1 MVTSGAE
8 INAKGINMAQRKDIH
23 KVLIIGSGPI
33 IIGQACEFDYSGTQA
48 CKALR
53 KLGYE
58 IVLVNSNPATIMTD
72 PEIADVTYIE
82 PLNVDRLEQIIAK
95 ERPDAVLPN
104 LGGQSGLNLCSE
116 LAEKGILDKYN
127 VQVIGVQVD
136 AIERGEDR
144 IEFKRTMESLGIE
157 MARSEVA
164 YSVEQAME
172 IAERLHYPVVLRPA
186 YTMGGAGGGLVYNVE
201 ELKTVCARGLQASLV
216 GQVLV
221 EESILGWEEL
231 ELEVVR
237 DADNNMITVCFIEN
251 IDPLGV
257 HTGDSF
263 CSAPMLTISEE
274 VQKRLQEKS
283 YRIVE
288 SIEVIG
294 GTNVQW
300 AHDPVTDRDII
311 IEINPRTSRSSAL
324 ASKATGFPIALV
336 SAMLAAGLTLA
347 DIPCGKYGTLDK
359 YVPDGDYVV
368 IKFARWAFEKFK
380 GVEDKLG
387 TQMRAVGEVMS
398 IGKNFKEAFQK
409 AIRSLETGRYGLGHA
424 KDFDTKSKQELLDM
438 LLYPSSERYFIIYE
452 ALRKGATPDE
462 IFEITKV
469 KHYFLEQMKELVD
482 EEEALMKNQGSLP
495 SDEAL
500 AQAKKDGFSD
510 KYLSQIL
517 SVPEEDVRNRRIAIG
532 MTEAWEGVHVSG
544 TPDSAYYYSTYNA
557 PDKNPVKSDKPKVM
571 ILGGG
576 PNRIGQGIE
585 FDYCCVHASLALK
598 KLGFETIIVNC
609 NPETVSTDYDT
620 SDKLYFEPLTLEDVL
635 SIYEKEKPVG
645 VIAQFGGQTPLN
657 LAADLE
663 KNGVKILGTA
673 PSVIDLAEDR
683 DLFRAMMNKLEIPMP
698 ESGMAVNVEE
708 ALAIA
713 DKIGYPVMVR
723 PSYVLGGRGMEVV
736 YDADAMVGYM
746 NAAVGVT
753 PDRPILIDRFLN
765 HAMECEADAISD
777 GTHAFVPAVME
788 HIELAGVH
796 SGDSA
801 CIIPSRHI
809 SEENVKTIKEY
820 TRKIAEEMH
829 VKGLMNMQYAIED
842 GKVYVLEAN
851 PRASRT
857 VPLVSK
863 VCNIRMVPLAIEIVT
878 AELTGKESPVPALK
892 EQDIPF
898 YGVKEAAF
906 PFNMFQEVDPVLG
919 PEMRS
924 TGEVLGLSPY
934 WGEAFFKAQEGIQS
948 KLPLSGK
955 VLISVSDKDKAE
967 VVDVARSLAD
977 NGFEIL
983 ASKNTCKLLVEN
995 GLKAEEVKKL
1005 KEGRP
1010 NMMDIIL
1017 NGEVDLIVNT
1027 PIGSERKED
1036 DSYLRKAAI
1045 KKKIPYMTTMAAAK
1059 ATASGIE
1066 TIKKNGNSE
1075 VKSLQEL
1082 HSQIKDK

>member
-1 MVTSGAE
+1 MPKRT
-8 INAKGINMAQRKDIH
+8 DIH

-53 KLGYE
+53 SLGYE

-72 PEIADVTYIE
+72 PETADVTYIE
-82 PLNVDRLEQIIAK
+82 PLNVERLEQIIAK
-95 ERPDAVLPN
+95 ERPDALLPN

-116 LAEKGILDKYN
+116 LHEAGILDKYN
-127 VQVIGVQVD
+127 VKVIGVQVD

-144 IEFKRTMESLGIE
+144 VEFKKAMEQLGIE

-164 YSVEQAME
+164 YSVDEALA
-172 IAERLHYPVVLRPA
+172 IADKLGYPVVLRPA
-186 YTMGGAGGGLVYNVE
+186 YTMGGAGGGLVYNRE
-201 ELKTVCARGLQASLV
+201 ELSTVCARGLQASLV

-231 ELEVVR
+231 EVEVVR
-237 DADNNMITVCFIEN
+237 DAEGNMITVCFIEN

-263 CSAPMLTISEE
+263 CSAPMLTISKECQE
-274 VQKRLQEKS
+274 RLKEQAFK
-283 YRIVE
+283 IVE
-288 SIEVIG
+288 SVEVIG
-294 GTNVQW
+294 GTNVQF
-300 AHDPVTDRDII
+300 AHDPISDRII
-311 IEINPRTSRSSAL
+311 VIEINPRTSRSSAL

-336 SAMLAAGLTLA
+336 SALLAAGLTLK

-380 GVEDKLG
+380 GVQDKLG

-398 IGKNFKEAFQK
+398 IGKTYKEAFQK
-409 AIRSLETGRYGLGHA
+409 AIRSLETGRYGLGYA
-424 KDFDTKSKQELLDM
+424 KNFHDLSKEELLRQ
-438 LLYPSSERYFIIYE
+438 LLTPSSERHFLMYE
-452 ALRKGATPDE
+452 ALRKGASVEE
-462 IFEITKV
+462 IHSITKV
-469 KHYFLEQMKELVD
+469 KRFFIKQMKELVE
-482 EEEALMKNQGSLP
+482 EEEALLAVKGSLP
-495 SDEAL
+495 SDEML
-500 AQAKKDGFSD
+500 ISAKKNGFAD
-510 KYLSQIL
+510 KYLSKLLEI
-517 SVPEEDVRNRRIAIG
+517 PEEDIRNRRIAIG
-532 MTEAWEGVHVSG
+532 VEEAWEGVHVSG
-544 TPDSAYYYSTYNA
+544 TKDNAYYYSTYNA
-557 PDKNPVKSDKPKVM
+557 PDKNPISEDKQKIM

-635 SIYEKEKPVG
+635 SIYKKEKPLG

-663 KNGVKILGTA
+663 KNGVKILGTSPA
-673 PSVIDLAEDR
+673 VIDLAEDR
-683 DLFRAMMNKLEIPMP
+683 DLFREMMEKLEIPMP
-698 ESGMAVNVEE
+698 ESGMATTAEE
-708 ALAIA
+708 AIEIA
-713 DKIGYPVMVR
+713 HQIGYPAMVR

-736 YDADAMVGYM
+736 YDDESMINYM

-765 HAMECEADAISD
+765 NALECEADAISD

-801 CIIPSRHI
+801 CVLPSVHI
-809 SEENVKTIKEY
+809 SEENVATIKDY
-820 TRKIAEEMH
+820 TRRIAEEMH
-829 VKGLMNMQYAIED
+829 VKGLMNMQYAIEN

-863 VCNIRMVPLAIEIVT
+863 VCNIRMVPLATEIIT
-878 AELTGKESPVPALK
+878 SELTGRPSPVPELK
-892 EQDIPF
+892 EQHIPN
-898 YGVKEAAF
+898 YGVKEAVF
-906 PFNMFQEVDPVLG
+906 PFNMFPEVDPILG

-924 TGEVLGLSPY
+924 TGEVLGLSSSY
-934 WGEAFFKAQEGIQS
+934 GEAFYKAQEGTQS
-948 KLPLSGK
+948 KLPLEGT
-955 VLISVSDKDKAE
+955 VLISVNRKDKAD
-967 VVDVARSLAD
+967 VVKVARKLSGD
-977 NGFEIL
+977 GFKIL
-983 ASKNTCKLLVEN
+983 ATGGTCDLLNASGVPATRVNKLS
-995 GLKAEEVKKL
+995 
-1005 KEGRP
+1005 EGRP
-1010 NMMDIIL
+1010 NIL
-1017 NGEVDLIVNT
+1017 DLITNGKIQLIINT
-1027 PIGSERKED
+1027 PVGKDDMSD

-1045 KKKIPYMTTMAAAK
+1045 KAKVPYMTTIAAAK
-1059 ATASGIE
+1059 ATADGIHY
-1066 TIKKNGNSE
+1066 IKKYGNTQ

-1082 HSQIKDK
+1082 HSEIHDK

>member
-1 MVTSGAE
+1 MPKRE
-8 INAKGINMAQRKDIH
+8 DIN

-48 CKALR
+48 CKAL
-53 KLGYE
+53 KSLGYE

-72 PEIADVTYIE
+72 PETADVTYIE
-82 PLNVDRLEQIIAK
+82 PLNVERLEQIIAK
-95 ERPDAVLPN
+95 ERPDALLPN

-116 LAEKGILDKYN
+116 LNQAGILDKYN
-127 VQVIGVQVD
+127 VKVIGVQVD

-144 IEFKRTMESLGIE
+144 VEFKKAMNALGIE

-164 YSVEQAME
+164 YSVDEALA
-172 IAERLHYPVVLRPA
+172 IADKLGYPVVLRPA
-186 YTMGGAGGGLVYNVE
+186 YTMGGAGGGLVYNKE
-201 ELKTVCARGLQASLV
+201 ELSTVCARGLQASLV

-231 ELEVVR
+231 EVEVVR

-263 CSAPMLTISEE
+263 CSAPMLTISKECQE
-274 VQKRLQEKS
+274 RLKEQAF
-283 YRIVE
+283 RIVE
-288 SIEVIG
+288 SVEVIG
-294 GTNVQW
+294 GTNVQF
-300 AHDPVTDRDII
+300 AHDPVSDRII
-311 IEINPRTSRSSAL
+311 VIEINPRTSRSSAL

-336 SAMLAAGLTLA
+336 SALLAAGLTLK

-398 IGKNFKEAFQK
+398 IGKTYKEAFQK
-409 AIRSLETGRYGLGHA
+409 AIRSLETGRYGLGYA
-424 KDFDTKSKQELLDM
+424 KNFNSLSKEELLRQ
-438 LLYPSSERYFIIYE
+438 LLTPSSERHFLMYE
-452 ALRKGATPDE
+452 ALRKGATIDE
-462 IFEITKV
+462 IHNITKV
-469 KHYFLEQMKELVD
+469 KHFFIKQMQELVQ
-482 EEEALMKNQGSLP
+482 EEEALAVNKGKLP
-495 SDEAL
+495 ADAAL
-500 AQAKKDGFSD
+500 VAAKKNGFSD

-517 SVPEEDVRNRRIAIG
+517 EIPEADIRNRRIEIG
-532 MTEAWEGVHVSG
+532 CEEAWEGVHVSG
-544 TPDSAYYYSTYNA
+544 TEDRQYYYSTYNA
-557 PDKNPVKSDKPKVM
+557 TDKNPVSDNKKIM

-585 FDYCCVHASLALK
+585 FDYCCVHASLACK
-598 KLGFETIIVNC
+598 KMGFETIIVNC

-635 SIYEKEKPVG
+635 SIYKKEQPLG

-663 KNGVKILGTA
+663 KNGVKILGTSPA
-673 PSVIDLAEDR
+673 VIDLAEDR
-683 DLFRAMMNKLEIPMP
+683 DLFREMMDKLGIPMP
-698 ESGMAVNVEE
+698 ESGMAVNAEE
-708 ALAIA
+708 ALEIA
-713 DKIGYPVMVR
+713 HKIGYPTMVR

-736 YDADAMVGYM
+736 YDDESMVSYM

-765 HAMECEADAISD
+765 HALECEADAISD

-801 CIIPSRHI
+801 CILPSVHI
-809 SEENVKTIKEY
+809 TKENVAIIKEY

-829 VKGLMNMQYAIED
+829 VKGLMNMQYAIEN

-863 VCNIRMVPLAIEIVT
+863 VCNIRMVPLATEIIT
-878 AELTGKESPVPALK
+878 SELTGNPSPVPNLK
-892 EQDIPF
+892 EQVIPN
-898 YGVKEAAF
+898 YGVKEAVF
-906 PFNMFQEVDPVLG
+906 PFNMFPEVDPLLG

-924 TGEVLGLSPY
+924 TGEVLGLSSSY
-934 WGEAFFKAQEGIQS
+934 GEAFYKAQEGTQS
-948 KLPLSGK
+948 KLPLEGT
-955 VLISVSDKDKAE
+955 VLISVNKKDKDE
-967 VVDVARSLAD
+967 VVDVARSLAND
-977 NGFEIL
+977 GFKIL
-983 ASKNTCKLLVEN
+983 ATGGTCDILNANGIPATKVNKLS
-995 GLKAEEVKKL
+995 
-1005 KEGRP
+1005 EGRP
-1010 NMMDIIL
+1010 NIK
-1017 NGEVDLIVNT
+1017 DLITNGKIDLIINSPV
-1027 PIGSERKED
+1027 GKDSVSD

-1045 KKKIPYMTTMAAAK
+1045 KAKVPYMTTVAAAK
-1059 ATASGIE
+1059 ATADGIHYLR
-1066 TIKKNGNSE
+1066 KHGNSE

-1082 HSQIKDK
+1082 HSEIHDK

>member
-1 MVTSGAE
+1 MPKRSD
-8 INAKGINMAQRKDIH
+8 INKI
-23 KVLIIGSGPI
+23 LIIGSGPI

-53 KLGYE
+53 SLGYE

-72 PEIADVTYIE
+72 PETADVTYIE
-82 PLNVDRLEQIIAK
+82 PLNVERLEQIIAK
-95 ERPDAVLPN
+95 ERPDALLPN
-104 LGGQSGLNLCSE
+104 LGGQSALNLCSE
-116 LAEKGILDKYN
+116 LNQAGILEKYN

-144 IEFKRTMESLGIE
+144 IEFKKAMDKLGIE

-164 YSVEQAME
+164 YSVDEALA
-172 IAERLHYPVVLRPA
+172 IADKLGYPVVLRPA
-186 YTMGGAGGGLVYNVE
+186 YTMGGAGGGLVYNKE
-201 ELKTVCARGLQASLV
+201 ELKVVCARGIQASLV

-231 ELEVVR
+231 EVEVVR
-237 DADNNMITVCFIEN
+237 DAAGNMITVCFIEN

-263 CSAPMLTISEE
+263 CSAPMLTISQE
-274 VQKRLQEKS
+274 VQDRLKEQAF
-283 YRIVE
+283 RIVE
-288 SIEVIG
+288 SVEVIG
-294 GTNVQW
+294 GTNVQF
-300 AHDPVTDRDII
+300 AHDPVSDRII
-311 IEINPRTSRSSAL
+311 VIEINPRTSRSSAL

-336 SAMLAAGLTLA
+336 SAMLACGLNLS

-398 IGKNFKEAFQK
+398 IGKTYKEAFQK

-424 KDFDTKSKQELLDM
+424 KDFDTLTKEQLLHK
-438 LLYPSSERYFIIYE
+438 LITPSSERHFIMYE
-452 ALRKGATPDE
+452 ALRAGATVDE
-462 IFEITKV
+462 IHEITKV
-469 KHYFLEQMKELVD
+469 KHYFIEQMKELVE
-482 EEEALMKNQGSLP
+482 EEEALAANKGTLP
-495 SDEAL
+495 ADAAL
-500 AQAKKDGFSD
+500 ISAKKNGFSD

-517 SVPEEDVRNRRIAIG
+517 AIPEDDIRNKRIELG
-532 MTEAWEGVHVSG
+532 VEEAWEGVHVSG
-544 TPDSAYYYSTYNA
+544 TEDKAYYYSTYNA
-557 PDKNPVKSDKPKVM
+557 EDKSVVSDAKKIM

-585 FDYCCVHASLALK
+585 FDYCCVHAALALK

-635 SIYEKEKPVG
+635 SIYKKEKPLG

-663 KNGVKILGTA
+663 KNGVKILGTSPA
-673 PSVIDLAEDR
+673 VIDLAEDR
-683 DLFRAMMNKLEIPMP
+683 DLFRAMMDKLEIPMP
-698 ESGMAVNVEE
+698 ESGMAVNVAE
-708 ALAIA
+708 AIEIA
-713 DKIGYPVMVR
+713 NRIGYPVMVR

-736 YDADAMVGYM
+736 YDEESLENYM

-765 HAMECEADAISD
+765 HALECEADAISD

-801 CIIPSRHI
+801 CILPSVHI

-820 TRKIAEEMH
+820 TRKIAVEMG
-829 VKGLMNMQYAIED
+829 VMGLMNMLYAIEND
-842 GKVYVLEAN
+842 KVYVLEAN

-863 VCNIRMVPLAIEIVT
+863 VCNIRMVPLATGIIT
-878 AELTGKESPVPALK
+878 SELTGNPSPVPSLK
-892 EQDIPF
+892 EQVIPN
-898 YGVKEAAF
+898 YGVKEAVF
-906 PFNMFQEVDPVLG
+906 PFNMFQEVDPILG

-924 TGEVLGLSPY
+924 TGEVLGLSPSY
-934 WGEAFFKAQEGIQS
+934 GEAFFKAQEATQS
-948 KLPLSGK
+948 KLPLEGT
-955 VLISVSDKDKAE
+955 VLISVNNKDKAE
-967 VVDVARSLAD
+967 VVDVAKAFHES
-977 NGFEIL
+977 GFKIVATGSTHRLITEAGIP
-983 ASKNTCKLLVEN
+983 
-995 GLKAEEVKKL
+995 AEKVKKL
-1005 KEGRP
+1005 SEGRP
-1010 NMMDIIL
+1010 NIL
-1017 NGEVDLIVNT
+1017 DAITNGDYQLIVNS
-1027 PIGSERKED
+1027 PAGKESVND

-1045 KKKIPYMTTMAAAK
+1045 KGKIPYMTTMAAAK
-1059 ATASGIE
+1059 ATAEGIRY
-1066 TIKKNGNSE
+1066 IKEHGNSE

-1082 HSQIKDK
+1082 HSEIHDK

>member
-1 MVTSGAE
+1 MS
-8 INAKGINMAQRKDIH
+8 QRTDIH

-48 CKALR
+48 CKAL
-53 KLGYE
+53 KNLGYE

-72 PEIADVTYIE
+72 PETADVTYIE

-95 ERPDAVLPN
+95 ERPDALLPN

-116 LAEKGILDKYN
+116 LAAEGILDKYK
-127 VQVIGVQVD
+127 VEVIGVQVD

-144 IEFKRTMESLGIE
+144 IEFKKAMNELGIE

-164 YSVEQAME
+164 YTVEEALD
-172 IAERLHYPVVLRPA
+172 IADDLGYPVVLRPA
-186 YTMGGAGGGLVYNVE
+186 YTMGGAGGGLVYNKD

-237 DADNNMITVCFIEN
+237 DKENNMITVCFIEN

-274 VQKRLQEKS
+274 CQKRLQDQA

-288 SIEVIG
+288 SVQVIG
-294 GTNVQW
+294 GTNVQF
-300 AHDPVTDRDII
+300 AHDPVSDRII
-311 IEINPRTSRSSAL
+311 VIEINPRTSRSSAL

-336 SAMLAAGLTLA
+336 SAMLATGLTLK
-347 DIPCGKYGTLDK
+347 DIPCGKYGTLDQ

-398 IGKNFKEAFQK
+398 IGKNYKEAFQK

-424 KDFDTKSKQELLDM
+424 KDLDQKTKEELLQ
-438 LLYPSSERYFIIYE
+438 LLITPSSERHFIMYE
-452 ALRKGATPDE
+452 ALRKGASIEE
-462 IFEITKV
+462 IHEITKV
-469 KHYFLEQMKELVD
+469 KTYFIEQMKELVE
-482 EEEALMKNQGSLP
+482 EEEALHQEKGKLP
-495 SDEAL
+495 SDEKLTA
-500 AQAKKDGFSD
+500 AKKDGFSD

-517 SVPEEDVRNRRIAIG
+517 EIPEADIRNRRIEIG
-532 MTEAWEGVHVSG
+532 IEEAWEGVHVSG
-544 TPDSAYYYSTYNA
+544 TKDSAYYYSTYNA
-557 PDKNPVKSDKPKVM
+557 EDKNPVSTEKPKIM

-635 SIYEKEKPVG
+635 SIYKKEKPLG

-683 DLFRAMMNKLEIPMP
+683 DLFREMMEKLEIPMP

-708 ALAIA
+708 AISIA
-713 DKIGYPVMVR
+713 QNIGYPVMVR

-736 YDADAMVGYM
+736 YDDKSMANYM
-746 NAAVGVT
+746 AAAVGVT

-765 HAMECEADAISD
+765 HALECEADAIGD

-801 CIIPSRHI
+801 CIIPSVHI
-809 SEENVKTIKEY
+809 SEENVKTIKDY

-829 VKGLMNMQYAIED
+829 VKGLMNMQYAIEN

-863 VCNIRMVPLAIEIVT
+863 VCNIRMVPLATDIITSEI
-878 AELTGKESPVPALK
+878 TGRPSPVAGLK
-892 EQDIPF
+892 EQNIPN
-898 YGVKEAAF
+898 YGVKEAVF
-906 PFNMFQEVDPVLG
+906 PFNMFPEVDPVLG

-924 TGEVLGLSPY
+924 TGEVLGLSASY
-934 WGEAFFKAQEGIQS
+934 GEAFYKAQEATQT
-948 KLPLSGK
+948 KLPLEGT
-955 VLISVSDKDKAE
+955 VLISVSRKDKPE
-967 VVDVARSLAD
+967 VVEIAKSFAED
-977 NGFEIL
+977 GFKIIATGTTYDL
-983 ASKNTCKLLVEN
+983 IREN
-995 GLKAEEVKKL
+995 GIEAEKVKKMY
-1005 KEGRP
+1005 EGRP
-1010 NMMDIIL
+1010 NVLDLIT
-1017 NGEVDLIVNT
+1017 NGNIDLIVNT
-1027 PIGSERKED
+1027 PVGKDSIHD

-1045 KKKIPYMTTMAAAK
+1045 KAKIPYMTTMAAAR
-1059 ATASGIE
+1059 ATAKGIKY
-1066 TIKKNGNSE
+1066 IKEHGDGD

-1082 HSQIKDK
+1082 HGEIS

>member
-1 MVTSGAE
+1 MPKRE
-8 INAKGINMAQRKDIH
+8 DIN

-53 KLGYE
+53 SLGYE

-72 PEIADVTYIE
+72 PETADVTYIE
-82 PLNVDRLEQIIAK
+82 PLNVERLEQIIAK
-95 ERPDAVLPN
+95 ERPDALLPN

-116 LAEKGILDKYN
+116 LNQAGILDKYN
-127 VQVIGVQVD
+127 VKVIGVQVD

-144 IEFKRTMESLGIE
+144 IEFKKAMNALGIE

-164 YSVEQAME
+164 YTVDEALA
-172 IAERLHYPVVLRPA
+172 IADTLGYPVVLRPA
-186 YTMGGAGGGLVYNVE
+186 YTMGGAGGGLVYNKE
-201 ELKTVCARGLQASLV
+201 ELSTVCARGLQASLV

-231 ELEVVR
+231 EVEVVR

-263 CSAPMLTISEE
+263 CSAPMLTISKEC
-274 VQKRLQEKS
+274 QDRLKEQAFK
-283 YRIVE
+283 IVE
-288 SIEVIG
+288 SVEVIG
-294 GTNVQW
+294 GTNVQF
-300 AHDPVTDRDII
+300 AHDPVSDRII
-311 IEINPRTSRSSAL
+311 VIEINPRTSRSSAL

-336 SAMLAAGLTLA
+336 SALLAAGLTLK

-398 IGKNFKEAFQK
+398 IGKTYKEAFQK
-409 AIRSLETGRYGLGHA
+409 AIRSLETGRYGLGYA
-424 KDFDTKSKQELLDM
+424 KNFNSLTKEELLKQ
-438 LLYPSSERYFIIYE
+438 LLTPSSERHFLMYE
-452 ALRKGATPDE
+452 ALRKGATVDE
-462 IFEITKV
+462 IHNITKV
-469 KHYFLEQMKELVD
+469 KHFFIKQMQELVD
-482 EEEALMKNQGSLP
+482 EEEALAADRGKLP
-495 SDEAL
+495 ADDAL
-500 AQAKKDGFSD
+500 VAAKKNGFSD

-517 SVPEEDVRNRRIAIG
+517 EVPEEDIRNKRIALG
-532 MTEAWEGVHVSG
+532 CEETWEGVHVSG
-544 TPDSAYYYSTYNA
+544 TEDREYYYSTYNGT
-557 PDKNPVKSDKPKVM
+557 DKNPISNNKKIM

-585 FDYCCVHASLALK
+585 FDYCCVHASLACK
-598 KLGFETIIVNC
+598 KMGFETIIVNC

-635 SIYEKEKPVG
+635 SIYKKEQPLG

-663 KNGVKILGTA
+663 KNGVKILGTSPA
-673 PSVIDLAEDR
+673 VIDLAEDR
-683 DLFRAMMNKLEIPMP
+683 DLFREMMDKLEIPMP
-698 ESGMAVNVEE
+698 ESGMATTVDE
-708 ALAIA
+708 ALEIA
-713 DKIGYPVMVR
+713 HKIGYPTMVR

-736 YDADAMVGYM
+736 YDDESMINYM

-765 HAMECEADAISD
+765 HALECEADAISD

-801 CIIPSRHI
+801 CILPSVHI
-809 SEENVKTIKEY
+809 SPENVATIKEY

-829 VKGLMNMQYAIED
+829 VKGLMNMQYAIEN
-842 GKVYVLEAN
+842 GRVYVLEAN

-863 VCNIRMVPLAIEIVT
+863 VCNIRMVPLATEIIT
-878 AELTGKESPVPALK
+878 SELTGKPSPVPSLK
-892 EQDIPF
+892 EQYIPN
-898 YGVKEAAF
+898 YGVKEAVF
-906 PFNMFQEVDPVLG
+906 PFNMFPEVDPLLG

-924 TGEVLGLSPY
+924 TGEVLGLSSSY
-934 WGEAFFKAQEGIQS
+934 GEAFYKAQEGTQS
-948 KLPLSGK
+948 KLPLEGT
-955 VLISVSDKDKAE
+955 VLISVNRKDKEE
-967 VVDVARSLAD
+967 VVEVARSLAED
-977 NGFEIL
+977 GFTIL
-983 ASKNTCKLLVEN
+983 ATGGTCDILNANGVPATKVNKLS
-995 GLKAEEVKKL
+995 
-1005 KEGRP
+1005 EGRP
-1010 NMMDIIL
+1010 NIK
-1017 NGEVDLIVNT
+1017 DLITNGKIQLIINSPVGKDSVN
-1027 PIGSERKED
+1027 D

-1045 KKKIPYMTTMAAAK
+1045 KAKVPYMTTVAAAK
-1059 ATASGIE
+1059 ATADGIHYL
-1066 TIKKNGNSE
+1066 KKHGGSE

-1082 HSQIKDK
+1082 HSEIHDK

>member
-1 MVTSGAE
+1 MPKRT
-8 INAKGINMAQRKDIH
+8 DIH

-48 CKALR
+48 CKALK

-72 PEIADVTYIE
+72 PETADVTYIE
-82 PLNVDRLEQIIAK
+82 PLNVERLEQIIAK
-95 ERPDAVLPN
+95 ERPDALLPN

-116 LAEKGILDKYN
+116 LYKAGILDKYN
-127 VQVIGVQVD
+127 VKVIGVQVD

-144 IEFKRTMESLGIE
+144 IEFKKTMNQLGIE

-164 YSVEQAME
+164 YSVEEALN
-172 IAERLHYPVVLRPA
+172 IAEKLGYPVVLRPA
-186 YTMGGAGGGLVYNVE
+186 YTMGGAGGGLVYNKE

-237 DADNNMITVCFIEN
+237 DAEGNMITVCFIEN

-274 VQKRLQEKS
+274 CQKRLQEQAYK
-283 YRIVE
+283 IVD
-288 SIEVIG
+288 SVQVIG
-294 GTNVQW
+294 GTNVQF
-300 AHDPVTDRDII
+300 AHDPVTDRII
-311 IEINPRTSRSSAL
+311 VIEINPRTSRSSAL

-336 SAMLAAGLTLA
+336 SSMLATGLTLK
-347 DIPCGKYGTLDK
+347 DIPCGKYGTLDQ

-398 IGKNFKEAFQK
+398 IGKTYKEAFQK

-424 KDFDTKSKQELLDM
+424 KNFDSLTKQELLQ
-438 LLYPSSERYFIIYE
+438 LLITPSSERHFIMYE

-469 KHYFLEQMKELVD
+469 KRYFIEQMKELV
-482 EEEALMKNQGSLP
+482 EEEEELLKYKGTLP
-495 SDEAL
+495 ADEL
-500 AQAKKDGFSD
+500 LISAKKDGFSD
-510 KYLSQIL
+510 KYLSQLLEI
-517 SVPEEDVRNRRIAIG
+517 PEQNIREQRISLG
-532 MTEAWEGVHVSG
+532 VEEAWEGVHVSG
-544 TPDSAYYYSTYNA
+544 TKNSAYYYSTYNA
-557 PDKNPVKSDKPKVM
+557 ADQNPVSDNKKIM

-585 FDYCCVHASLALK
+585 FDYCCVHAALALK

-635 SIYEKEKPVG
+635 SIYKKEKPLG

-657 LAADLE
+657 LASELE
-663 KNGVKILGTA
+663 KNGVRILGTS

-683 DLFRAMMNKLEIPMP
+683 DLFRAMMEKLEIPMP
-698 ESGMAVNVEE
+698 ESGMATTVEE
-708 ALAIA
+708 ATAIA
-713 DKIGYPVMVR
+713 KQIGYPVMVR

-736 YDADAMVGYM
+736 YDEESMTGYM

-765 HAMECEADAISD
+765 HALECEADAISD

-801 CIIPSRHI
+801 CIIPSVHI
-809 SEENVKTIKEY
+809 TPENVATIKEY

-829 VKGLMNMQYAIED
+829 VKGLMNMQYAIEN

-863 VCNIRMVPLAIEIVT
+863 VCNIRMVPLATDIIT
-878 AELTGKESPVPALK
+878 SELTGRPSPVPDLK
-892 EQDIPF
+892 EQDIPY

-924 TGEVLGLSPY
+924 TGEVLGLSPSY
-934 WGEAFFKAQEGIQS
+934 GEAFYKAQEGVQS
-948 KLPLSGK
+948 KLPLSGT
-955 VLISVSDKDKAE
+955 VLISVNRKDKAE
-967 VVDVARSLAD
+967 VVEVAKSFSED
-977 NGFEIL
+977 GFDII
-983 ASKNTCKLLVEN
+983 ATGNTYELISGAGIPAK
-995 GLKAEEVKKL
+995 KVKKL
-1005 KEGRP
+1005 YEGRP
-1010 NMMDIIL
+1010 NILDMITNGDI
-1017 NGEVDLIVNT
+1017 DLIINSPVGK
-1027 PIGSERKED
+1027 GSIHD

-1045 KKKIPYMTTMAAAK
+1045 KAKIPYMTTIAAAK
-1059 ATASGIE
+1059 ATADGIHYV
-1066 TIKKNGNSE
+1066 KLHGNGQI
-1075 VKSLQEL
+1075 KSLQML
-1082 HSQIKDK
+1082 HSEICDKQ

>member
-1 MVTSGAE
+1 MPKRT
-8 INAKGINMAQRKDIH
+8 DIH

-48 CKALR
+48 CKALK

-72 PEIADVTYIE
+72 PETADVTYIE

-95 ERPDAVLPN
+95 ERPDALLPN
-104 LGGQSGLNLCSE
+104 LGGQSGLNLCAE
-116 LAEKGILDKYN
+116 LNKKGILDKYN
-127 VQVIGVQVD
+127 VKVIGVQVD

-144 IEFKRTMESLGIE
+144 IEFKKTMDKLGIE

-164 YSVEQAME
+164 YSVDEALS
-172 IAERLHYPVVLRPA
+172 IADKLGYPVVLRPA
-186 YTMGGAGGGLVYNVE
+186 YTMGGAGGGLVYNKE

-237 DADNNMITVCFIEN
+237 DAENNIITVCFIEN

-274 VQKRLQEKS
+274 CQKRLQEQAYK
-283 YRIVE
+283 IVE
-288 SIEVIG
+288 SVQVIG
-294 GTNVQW
+294 GTNVQF
-300 AHDPVTDRDII
+300 AHDPVSDRII
-311 IEINPRTSRSSAL
+311 VIEINPRTSRSSAL

-336 SAMLAAGLTLA
+336 SAMLASGLTLK

-398 IGKNFKEAFQK
+398 IGKTYKEAFQK

-424 KDFDTKSKQELLDM
+424 KNFDTMTKEQLLQ
-438 LLYPSSERYFIIYE
+438 LLITPSSERHFIMYE
-452 ALRKGATPDE
+452 ALRKGASVDE

-469 KHYFLEQMKELVD
+469 KTYFIEQMKELV
-482 EEEALMKNQGSLP
+482 EEEEELLKSKGKLP
-495 SDEAL
+495 SDNL
-500 AQAKKDGFSD
+500 LIQAKKDGFSD
-510 KYLSQIL
+510 KYLSQLLEI
-517 SVPEEDVRNRRIAIG
+517 PEEDIRNHRIELG
-532 MTEAWEGVHVSG
+532 VEEAWEGVHVSG
-544 TPDSAYYYSTYNA
+544 TENNAYYYSTYNA
-557 PDKNPVKSDKPKVM
+557 PDKNPVNTDKQKIM

-585 FDYCCVHASLALK
+585 FDYCCVHAAIALK

-635 SIYEKEKPVG
+635 SIYKKEKPLG

-657 LAADLE
+657 LAAELE
-663 KNGVKILGTA
+663 KNGVRILGTS

-683 DLFRAMMNKLEIPMP
+683 DLFRDMMDKLEIPMP
-698 ESGMAVNVEE
+698 ESGMATTVDE
-708 ALAIA
+708 AISIA
-713 DKIGYPVMVR
+713 EKIGYPVMVR

-736 YDADAMVGYM
+736 YDNESMTEYM
-746 NAAVGVT
+746 KAAVGVT

-765 HAMECEADAISD
+765 HALECEADAISD
-777 GTHAFVPAVME
+777 GTNAFVPAVME

-801 CIIPSRHI
+801 CIIPSVHI
-809 SEENVKTIKEY
+809 TPENVETIKEY

-829 VKGLMNMQYAIED
+829 VKGLMNMQYAIEN

-863 VCNIRMVPLAIEIVT
+863 VCNIRMVPLATEIIT
-878 AELTGKESPVPALK
+878 AELTGRPSPVPELK
-892 EQDIPF
+892 EQNIPN

-924 TGEVLGLSPY
+924 TGEVLGLSRSY
-934 WGEAFFKAQEGIQS
+934 GEAFFKAQEAVQS
-948 KLPLSGK
+948 KLPLEGT
-955 VLISVSDKDKAE
+955 VLISVNAKDRPE
-967 VVDVARSLAD
+967 VPEIARSLSED
-977 NGFEIL
+977 GFKIIATGSTYDL
-983 ASKNTCKLLVEN
+983 ISSS
-995 GLKAEEVKKL
+995 GIPAEKVKKL
-1005 KEGRP
+1005 YEGRP
-1010 NMMDIIL
+1010 NILDMITNGDIQ
-1017 NGEVDLIVNT
+1017 LIINSPV
-1027 PIGSERKED
+1027 GKESVHD

-1045 KKKIPYMTTMAAAK
+1045 KAKIPYMTTIAAAK
-1059 ATASGIE
+1059 ATADGIHYVK
-1066 TIKKNGNSE
+1066 THKSSE
-1075 VKSLQEL
+1075 VKSLQTL
-1082 HSQIKDK
+1082 HSEITDK

>member
-1 MVTSGAE
+1 MPKRS
-8 INAKGINMAQRKDIH
+8 DIH

-33 IIGQACEFDYSGTQA
+33 VIGQACEFDYSGTQA

-82 PLNVDRLEQIIAK
+82 PLNVERLEQIIAK
-95 ERPDAVLPN
+95 ERPDALLPN
-104 LGGQSGLNLCSE
+104 LGGQSGLNLCAE
-116 LAEKGILDKYN
+116 LNKAGILDKYN
-127 VQVIGVQVD
+127 VKVIGVQVD

-144 IEFKRTMESLGIE
+144 IEFKNAMNALGIE
-157 MARSEVA
+157 MARSQVA
-164 YSVEQAME
+164 YSVEEALS
-172 IAERLHYPVVLRPA
+172 IAEDLGYPVVLRPA
-186 YTMGGAGGGLVYNVE
+186 YTMGGAGGGLVYNQD

-221 EESILGWEEL
+221 EESVLGWEEL

-251 IDPLGV
+251 IDPMGV

-263 CSAPMLTISEE
+263 CSAPMLTISLET
-274 VQKRLQEKS
+274 QKRLQEQA

-288 SIEVIG
+288 SVQVIG
-294 GTNVQW
+294 GTNVQF
-300 AHDPVTDRDII
+300 AHDPKTDRIVV

-336 SAMLAAGLTLA
+336 SAMLASGLTLK
-347 DIPCGKYGTLDK
+347 DIPCGKYGTLDR

-398 IGKNFKEAFQK
+398 IGKTYKEAFQK

-424 KDFDTKSKQELLDM
+424 KNFDSLTKEQLLQM
-438 LLYPSSERYFIIYE
+438 LITPSSERHFLMYE
-452 ALRKGATPDE
+452 ALRKGADVEE
-462 IFEITKV
+462 IHRITHV
-469 KHYFLEQMKELVD
+469 KSWFIQQMKELV
-482 EEEALMKNQGSLP
+482 EEEERLLQSKGTMPADDMLI
-495 SDEAL
+495 A
-500 AQAKKDGFSD
+500 AKKDGFSD

-517 SVPEEDVRNRRIAIG
+517 EIPEEDIRNRRISLG
-532 MTEAWEGVHVSG
+532 VEEAWEGVHVSG
-544 TPDSAYYYSTYNA
+544 TQDSAYYFSTYNA
-557 PDKNPVKSDKPKVM
+557 PDKNPVTNDRPKIM

-635 SIYEKEKPVG
+635 SIYKKEKPLG

-663 KNGVKILGTA
+663 KNGVKILGTS

-683 DLFRAMMNKLEIPMP
+683 DQFRAMMDKLDIPMP
-698 ESGMAVNVEE
+698 ESGMAATVEE
-708 ALAIA
+708 ALGIA
-713 DKIGYPVMVR
+713 AQIGYPVMVR

-736 YDADAMVGYM
+736 YDDESMTEYM

-765 HAMECEADAISD
+765 HALECEADAISD

-788 HIELAGVH
+788 HIELAGIH

-801 CIIPSRHI
+801 CIIPSVHI
-809 SEENVKTIKEY
+809 SEENVETIKEY
-820 TRKIAEEMH
+820 TRRIAEEMH
-829 VKGLMNMQYAIED
+829 VKGLMNMQYAIEN
-842 GKVYVLEAN
+842 GRVYVLEAN

-863 VCNIRMVPLAIEIVT
+863 VCNIRMVPLATEIIT
-878 AELTGKESPVPALK
+878 SELTGRPSPVPTLK
-892 EQDIPF
+892 EQEIPN
-898 YGVKEAAF
+898 YGVKESVF

-924 TGEVLGLSPY
+924 TGEVLGLSRSY
-934 WGEAFFKAQEGIQS
+934 GEAFYKAQEATQS
-948 KLPLSGK
+948 KLPLSGT
-955 VLISVSDKDKAE
+955 VLISVNRKDKDE
-967 VVDVARSLAD
+967 VVEVAREFAD
-977 NGFEIL
+977 CGFRII
-983 ASKNTCKLLVEN
+983 ATGNTFEVITAAGIPAERVNKLY
-995 GLKAEEVKKL
+995 
-1005 KEGRP
+1005 EGRP
-1010 NMMDIIL
+1010 NIL
-1017 NGEVDLIVNT
+1017 DLITNGKIDLIINS
-1027 PIGSERKED
+1027 PIGKDSVHD

-1045 KKKIPYMTTMAAAK
+1045 KGKIPYMTTIAAAK
-1059 ATASGIE
+1059 ATASGIRYVKE
-1066 TIKKNGNSE
+1066 HGNSE

-1082 HSQIKDK
+1082 HSEIRDKETDS

>member
-1 MVTSGAE
+1 MP
-8 INAKGINMAQRKDIH
+8 KLKDID

-33 IIGQACEFDYSGTQA
+33 VIGQACEFDYSGTQA

-53 KLGYE
+53 KLGYK

-72 PEIADVTYIE
+72 PETADVTYIE
-82 PLNVDRLEQIIAK
+82 PLNVERLEQIIAK
-95 ERPDAVLPN
+95 ERPDALLPN

-116 LAEKGILDKYN
+116 LYKAGVLDKYN
-127 VQVIGVQVD
+127 VKVIGVQVD

-144 IEFKRTMESLGIE
+144 IEFKKTMNSLGIE

-164 YSVEQAME
+164 YSVDEALA
-172 IAERLHYPVVLRPA
+172 IADKLGYPVVLRPA
-186 YTMGGAGGGLVYNVE
+186 YTMGGAGGGLVYNRE
-201 ELKTVCARGLQASLV
+201 ELQTVCARGLQASIV

-237 DADNNMITVCFIEN
+237 DSEGNMITVCFIEN

-263 CSAPMLTISEE
+263 CCAPMLTISEDC
-274 VQKRLQEKS
+274 QKRLQEQAYK
-283 YRIVE
+283 IVDKVQ
-288 SIEVIG
+288 VIG
-294 GTNVQW
+294 GTNVQF
-300 AHDPVTDRDII
+300 AHDPVTDRII
-311 IEINPRTSRSSAL
+311 VIEINPRTSRSSAL

-336 SAMLAAGLTLA
+336 SAMLAAGLTLR

-398 IGKNFKEAFQK
+398 IGKNYKEAFQK
-409 AIRSLETGRYGLGHA
+409 AIRSLENGRYGLGHA
-424 KDFDTKSKQELLDM
+424 KNFDTLSKEELLKK
-438 LLYPSSERYFIIYE
+438 LVTPSSERHFIMYE
-452 ALRKGATPDE
+452 ALRKGATVDE
-462 IFEITKV
+462 IYELTRV
-469 KHYFLEQMKELVD
+469 KHYFISQMKELVD
-482 EEEALMKNQGSLP
+482 EEEELLKFKGSLP
-495 SDEAL
+495 SDEL
-500 AQAKKDGFSD
+500 LTKAKKDGFSD
-510 KYLSQIL
+510 KYLSL
-517 SVPEEDVRNRRIAIG
+517 LLDVSEDDVRSRRTSLG
-532 MTEAWEGVHVSG
+532 VNEAWEGVHVSG
-544 TPDSAYYYSTYNA
+544 TENNAYYYSTYNGE
-557 PDKNPVKSDKPKVM
+557 DKNPVSNNRKIM

-635 SIYEKEKPVG
+635 SIYNKEKPLG

-657 LAADLE
+657 LAASLE
-663 KNGVKILGTA
+663 KNGVKILGTSPA
-673 PSVIDLAEDR
+673 VIDLAEDR
-683 DLFRAMMNKLEIPMP
+683 DQFRAMMDKLEIPMP
-698 ESGMAVNVEE
+698 ESGMATTVDE
-708 ALAIA
+708 AISIA
-713 DKIGYPVMVR
+713 NEIGYPVMVR

-736 YDADAMVGYM
+736 YDDESMSDYM
-746 NAAVGVT
+746 KAAVGVT

-765 HAMECEADAISD
+765 NALECESDAISD

-801 CIIPSRHI
+801 CIIPSVHI
-809 SEENVKTIKEY
+809 SEENVRLIKEY
-820 TRKIAEEMH
+820 TRRIAEEMH
-829 VKGLMNMQYAIED
+829 VKGLMNMQYAIEK

-863 VCNIRMVPLAIEIVT
+863 VCDIRMVPIATDIIT
-878 AELTGKESPVPALK
+878 SELTGRPSPIPAMKERH
-892 EQDIPF
+892 IPY

-906 PFNMFQEVDPVLG
+906 PFNMFPEVDPILG

-924 TGEVLGLSPY
+924 TGEVLGLSSHY
-934 WGEAFFKAQEGIQS
+934 GEAFYKAEEGVSS
-948 KLPLSGK
+948 KLPLEGT
-955 VLISVSDKDKAE
+955 VLISVNRKDKEE
-967 VVDVARSLAD
+967 VVDVAGSFVNDGFKVLATGGTYD
-977 NGFEIL
+977 LIAE
-983 ASKNTCKLLVEN
+983 A
-995 GLKAEEVKKL
+995 GLPVTKIKKL
-1005 KEGRP
+1005 YEGRP
-1010 NMMDIIL
+1010 NIL
-1017 NGEVDLIVNT
+1017 DAITNGEIDLIINSPV
-1027 PIGSERKED
+1027 GKESVHD

-1045 KKKIPYMTTMAAAK
+1045 KARIPYMTTMAAAK
-1059 ATASGIE
+1059 ATAEGIAYV
-1066 TIKKNGNSE
+1066 KKNGSSE
-1075 VKSLQEL
+1075 VRSLQEL
-1082 HSQIKDK
+1082 HSLITDK

>member
-1 MVTSGAE
+1 MPKRT
-8 INAKGINMAQRKDIH
+8 DIH

-48 CKALR
+48 CKALK

-72 PEIADVTYIE
+72 PETADVTYIE

-95 ERPDAVLPN
+95 ERPDALLPN
-104 LGGQSGLNLCSE
+104 LGGQSGLNLCAE
-116 LAEKGILDKYN
+116 LNKKGILDKYN
-127 VQVIGVQVD
+127 VKVIGVQVD

-144 IEFKRTMESLGIE
+144 IEFKKTMDKLGIE

-164 YSVEQAME
+164 YSVDEALS
-172 IAERLHYPVVLRPA
+172 IADKLGYPVVLRPA
-186 YTMGGAGGGLVYNVE
+186 YTMGGAGGGLVYNKE

-237 DADNNMITVCFIEN
+237 DAENNIITVCFIEN

-274 VQKRLQEKS
+274 CQKRLQEQAYK
-283 YRIVE
+283 IVE
-288 SIEVIG
+288 SVQVIG
-294 GTNVQW
+294 GTNVQF
-300 AHDPVTDRDII
+300 AHDPVSDRII
-311 IEINPRTSRSSAL
+311 VIEINPRTSRSSAL

-336 SAMLAAGLTLA
+336 SAMLASGLTLK

-398 IGKNFKEAFQK
+398 IGKTYKEAFQK

-424 KDFDTKSKQELLDM
+424 KNFDTMTKEQLLQ
-438 LLYPSSERYFIIYE
+438 LLITPSSERHFIMYE
-452 ALRKGATPDE
+452 ALRKGASVDE

-469 KHYFLEQMKELVD
+469 KTYFIEQMKELV
-482 EEEALMKNQGSLP
+482 EEEEELLKSKGKLP
-495 SDEAL
+495 SDNL
-500 AQAKKDGFSD
+500 LIQAKKDGFSD
-510 KYLSQIL
+510 KYLSQLLEI
-517 SVPEEDVRNRRIAIG
+517 PEEDIRGHRIG
-532 MTEAWEGVHVSG
+532 LGVEEAWEGVHVSS
-544 TPDSAYYYSTYNA
+544 TENSAYYYSTYNA
-557 PDKNPVKSDKPKVM
+557 PDKNPVNTDKQKIM

-585 FDYCCVHASLALK
+585 FDYCCVHAAIALK

-635 SIYEKEKPVG
+635 SIYKKEKPLG

-657 LAADLE
+657 LAAELE
-663 KNGVKILGTA
+663 KNGVRILGTS

-683 DLFRAMMNKLEIPMP
+683 DLFRDMMDKLEIPMP
-698 ESGMAVNVEE
+698 ESGMATTVDE
-708 ALAIA
+708 AISIA
-713 DKIGYPVMVR
+713 EKIGYPVMVR

-736 YDADAMVGYM
+736 YDNESMTEYM
-746 NAAVGVT
+746 KAAVGVT

-765 HAMECEADAISD
+765 HALECEADAISD
-777 GTHAFVPAVME
+777 GTNAFVPAVME

-801 CIIPSRHI
+801 CIIPSVHI
-809 SEENVKTIKEY
+809 TPENVETIKEY

-829 VKGLMNMQYAIED
+829 VKGLMNMQYAIEN

-863 VCNIRMVPLAIEIVT
+863 VCNIRMVPLATEIIT
-878 AELTGKESPVPALK
+878 AELTGRPSPVPELK
-892 EQDIPF
+892 EQNIPN

-924 TGEVLGLSPY
+924 TGEVLGLSRSY
-934 WGEAFFKAQEGIQS
+934 GEAFFKAQEAVQS
-948 KLPLSGK
+948 KLPLEGT
-955 VLISVSDKDKAE
+955 VLISVNAKDRPE
-967 VVDVARSLAD
+967 VPEIARSLSED
-977 NGFEIL
+977 GFKIIATGSTYDL
-983 ASKNTCKLLVEN
+983 ISSS
-995 GLKAEEVKKL
+995 GIPAEKVKKL
-1005 KEGRP
+1005 YEGRP
-1010 NMMDIIL
+1010 NILDMITNGDIQ
-1017 NGEVDLIVNT
+1017 LIINSPV
-1027 PIGSERKED
+1027 GKESVHD

-1045 KKKIPYMTTMAAAK
+1045 KAKIPYMTTIAAAK
-1059 ATASGIE
+1059 ATADGIHYVK
-1066 TIKKNGNSE
+1066 THKSSE
-1075 VKSLQEL
+1075 VKSLQTL
-1082 HSQIKDK
+1082 HSEITDK

>member
-1 MVTSGAE
+1 MPKRSD
-8 INAKGINMAQRKDIH
+8 INKI
-23 KVLIIGSGPI
+23 LIIGSGPI

-53 KLGYE
+53 SLGYE

-72 PEIADVTYIE
+72 PETADVTYIE

-95 ERPDAVLPN
+95 ERPDALLPN
-104 LGGQSGLNLCSE
+104 LGGQSALNLCSE
-116 LAEKGILDKYN
+116 LHQAGVLEKYN

-144 IEFKRTMESLGIE
+144 IEFKKAMDKLGIE

-164 YSVEQAME
+164 YSVDEALA
-172 IAERLHYPVVLRPA
+172 IADKLGYPVVLRPA
-186 YTMGGAGGGLVYNVE
+186 YTMGGAGGGLVYNKE
-201 ELKTVCARGLQASLV
+201 ELKVVCARGIQASLV

-231 ELEVVR
+231 EVEVVR
-237 DADNNMITVCFIEN
+237 DAAGNMITVCFIEN

-263 CSAPMLTISEE
+263 CSAPMLTISQE
-274 VQKRLQEKS
+274 VQDRLKDQAF
-283 YRIVE
+283 RIVE
-288 SIEVIG
+288 SVEVIG
-294 GTNVQW
+294 GTNVQF
-300 AHDPVTDRDII
+300 AHDPVSDRII
-311 IEINPRTSRSSAL
+311 VIEINPRTSRSSAL

-336 SAMLAAGLTLA
+336 SAMLACGLNLS

-398 IGKNFKEAFQK
+398 IGKTYKEAFQK

-424 KDFDTKSKQELLDM
+424 KNFDTLTKEELLHM
-438 LLYPSSERYFIIYE
+438 LITPSSERHFIMYE
-452 ALRKGATPDE
+452 ALRAGATVDE
-462 IFEITKV
+462 IHEITKV
-469 KHYFLEQMKELVD
+469 KHYFIEQMKELVE
-482 EEEALMKNQGSLP
+482 EEEALIANKGSLP

-500 AQAKKDGFSD
+500 ISAKKNGFSD

-517 SVPEEDVRNRRIAIG
+517 AISEDSIRNKRIELG
-532 MTEAWEGVHVSG
+532 VEEAWEGVHVSG
-544 TPDSAYYYSTYNA
+544 TEDKAYYYSTYNA
-557 PDKNPVKSDKPKVM
+557 EDKSVASDAKKIM

-585 FDYCCVHASLALK
+585 FDYCCVHAALALK

-635 SIYEKEKPVG
+635 SIYKKEKPLG

-663 KNGVKILGTA
+663 KNGVKILGTSPA
-673 PSVIDLAEDR
+673 VIDLAEDR
-683 DLFRAMMNKLEIPMP
+683 DLFRAMMDKLEIPMP
-698 ESGMAVNVEE
+698 ESGMAVNVAE
-708 ALAIA
+708 AVEIA
-713 DKIGYPVMVR
+713 NRIGYPVMVR

-736 YDADAMVGYM
+736 YDEESLENYM

-765 HAMECEADAISD
+765 HALECEADAISD
-777 GTHAFVPAVME
+777 GSHAFVPAVME

-801 CIIPSRHI
+801 CILPSVHI

-820 TRKIAEEMH
+820 TRKIAEEMG
-829 VKGLMNMQYAIED
+829 VKGLMNMQYAIEND
-842 GKVYVLEAN
+842 RVYVLEAN

-863 VCNIRMVPLAIEIVT
+863 VCNIRMVPLATEIIT
-878 AELTGKESPVPALK
+878 SELTGNPSPVPALK
-892 EQDIPF
+892 EQVIPN
-898 YGVKEAAF
+898 YGVKEAVF
-906 PFNMFQEVDPVLG
+906 PFNMFQEVDPILG

-924 TGEVLGLSPY
+924 TGEVLGLSPSY
-934 WGEAFFKAQEGIQS
+934 GEAFFKAQEATQS
-948 KLPLSGK
+948 KLPLEGT
-955 VLISVSDKDKAE
+955 VLISVNNKDKAE
-967 VVDVARSLAD
+967 VVDVARAFHE
-977 NGFEIL
+977 NGFKIVATGTTHRLITEAGIP
-983 ASKNTCKLLVEN
+983 ADK
-995 GLKAEEVKKL
+995 VKKL
-1005 KEGRP
+1005 YEGRP
-1010 NMMDIIL
+1010 NIL
-1017 NGEVDLIVNT
+1017 DAITNGDYQLIVNS
-1027 PIGSERKED
+1027 PAGKDSVHD

-1045 KKKIPYMTTMAAAK
+1045 KGKIPYMTTMAAAK
-1059 ATASGIE
+1059 ATAEGIRH
-1066 TIKKNGNSE
+1066 IKKHGNST

-1082 HSQIKDK
+1082 HSEIHDK

>member
-1 MVTSGAE
+1 MPKRT
-8 INAKGINMAQRKDIH
+8 DIH

-33 IIGQACEFDYSGTQA
+33 VIGQACEFDYSGTQA
-48 CKALR
+48 CKALK

-72 PEIADVTYIE
+72 PETADVTYIE
-82 PLNVDRLEQIIAK
+82 PLNVDRLEQIIKK
-95 ERPDAVLPN
+95 ERPDALLPN
-104 LGGQSGLNLCSE
+104 LGGQSGLNLCAE
-116 LAEKGILDKYN
+116 LYKAGILDKYN
-127 VQVIGVQVD
+127 VKVIGVQVD

-144 IEFKRTMESLGIE
+144 IEFKKAMNALGIE

-164 YSVEQAME
+164 YSVEEALK
-172 IAERLHYPVVLRPA
+172 IADKLGYPVVLRPA
-186 YTMGGAGGGLVYNVE
+186 YTMGGAGGGLVYNRE

-274 VQKRLQEKS
+274 CQKRLQEQAYK
-283 YRIVE
+283 IVE
-288 SIEVIG
+288 SVQVIG
-294 GTNVQW
+294 GTNVQF
-300 AHDPVTDRDII
+300 AHDPVSDRII
-311 IEINPRTSRSSAL
+311 VIEINPRTSRSSAL

-336 SAMLAAGLTLA
+336 SAMLAAGLTLK

-398 IGKNFKEAFQK
+398 IGKTYKEAFQK

-424 KDFDTKSKQELLDM
+424 KNFDKLSKEELLK
-438 LLYPSSERYFIIYE
+438 LLITPSSERHFIMYE
-452 ALRKGATPDE
+452 ALRKGATTEE
-462 IFEITKV
+462 IFELTKV
-469 KHYFLEQMKELVD
+469 KAYFIDQMRELV
-482 EEEALMKNQGSLP
+482 EEEEQILTHKGSMLP
-495 SDEAL
+495 DELLIA
-500 AQAKKDGFSD
+500 AKKDGFSD
-510 KYLSQIL
+510 KYLSQLLEI
-517 SVPEEDVRNRRIAIG
+517 PEEDIRSRRISLG
-532 MTEAWEGVHVSG
+532 VEEAWEGVHVSG
-544 TPDSAYYYSTYNA
+544 TQDSAYYYSTYNA
-557 PDKNPVKSDKPKVM
+557 PDKNPVNTDKPKIM

-585 FDYCCVHASLALK
+585 FDYCCVHAALALK

-635 SIYEKEKPVG
+635 SIYKKEKPLG

-663 KNGVKILGTA
+663 KNGVKILGTS

-683 DLFRAMMNKLEIPMP
+683 DLFREMMEKLDIPMP

-713 DKIGYPVMVR
+713 KQIGYPVMVR

-736 YDADAMVGYM
+736 YDDESMTEYM
-746 NAAVGVT
+746 KAAVGVT

-765 HAMECEADAISD
+765 HATECEADAISD

-801 CIIPSRHI
+801 CIIPSVHI
-809 SEENVKTIKEY
+809 SAENVETIKEY

-829 VKGLMNMQYAIED
+829 VKGLMNMQYAIEK

-863 VCNIRMVPLAIEIVT
+863 VCNIRMVPIATDIIT
-878 AELTGKESPVPALK
+878 SELTGRPSPVPSLK
-892 EQDIPF
+892 EQEIPN
-898 YGVKEAAF
+898 YGVKEAVF
-906 PFNMFQEVDPVLG
+906 PFNMFQEVDPILG

-924 TGEVLGLSPY
+924 TGEVLGLSRSY
-934 WGEAFFKAQEGIQS
+934 GEAFYKAQEAAQS
-948 KLPLSGK
+948 KLPLEGT
-955 VLISVSDKDKAE
+955 VLISVNRKDKEE
-967 VVDVARSLAD
+967 VVEVAQKFAD
-977 NGFEIL
+977 NGFSIV
-983 ASKNTCKLLVEN
+983 ATGTTCDLITGAGIPATK
-995 GLKAEEVKKL
+995 VKKL
-1005 KEGRP
+1005 YEGRP
-1010 NMMDIIL
+1010 NVLDMIT
-1017 NGEVDLIVNT
+1017 NGKIDLIVNS
-1027 PIGSERKED
+1027 PVGKDSVHD

-1045 KKKIPYMTTMAAAK
+1045 KAKIPYMTTIAAAK
-1059 ATASGIE
+1059 ATASGIHYLK
-1066 TIKKNGNSE
+1066 THKGSE

-1082 HSQIKDK
+1082 HSEIHDKE

>member
-1 MVTSGAE
+1 MPKRT
-8 INAKGINMAQRKDIH
+8 DIH

-72 PEIADVTYIE
+72 PETADVTYIE
-82 PLNVDRLEQIIAK
+82 PLNVERLEQIIAK
-95 ERPDAVLPN
+95 ERPDALLPN
-104 LGGQSGLNLCSE
+104 LGGQSGLNLCAE
-116 LAEKGILDKYN
+116 LNQAGVLEKYGVK
-127 VQVIGVQVD
+127 VIGVQVD

-144 IEFKRTMESLGIE
+144 IAFKKTMNELGIE

-164 YSVEQAME
+164 YSVEEALA
-172 IAERLHYPVVLRPA
+172 IADQLGYPVVLRPA
-186 YTMGGAGGGLVYNVE
+186 YTMGGAGGGLVYNKE
-201 ELKTVCARGLQASLV
+201 ELQTVCARGLQASLV

-237 DADNNMITVCFIEN
+237 DADNNIITVCFIEN

-274 VQKRLQEKS
+274 CQKRLQEQAYK
-283 YRIVE
+283 IVE
-288 SIEVIG
+288 SVQVIG
-294 GTNVQW
+294 GTNVQF
-300 AHDPVTDRDII
+300 AHDPVSDRII
-311 IEINPRTSRSSAL
+311 VIEINPRTSRSSAL

-336 SAMLAAGLTLA
+336 SAMLAAGLTLK

-398 IGKNFKEAFQK
+398 IGKTYKEAFQK
-409 AIRSLETGRYGLGHA
+409 AIRSLETGRYGLGHV
-424 KDFDTKSKQELLDM
+424 KNFDTLSKEELLKR
-438 LLYPSSERYFIIYE
+438 LTTPSSERHFLMYE
-452 ALRKGATPDE
+452 ALRKGATVQE
-462 IFEITKV
+462 IFELTKV
-469 KHYFLEQMKELVD
+469 KTYFIEQMKELVE
-482 EEEALMKNQGSLP
+482 EEEALLKYKGSMP
-495 SDEAL
+495 TDEML
-500 AQAKKDGFSD
+500 ITAKKDGFSD
-510 KYLSQIL
+510 KYLSQLLEI
-517 SVPEEDVRNRRIAIG
+517 SEEKIRNRRMSLG
-532 MTEAWEGVHVSG
+532 VEEAWEGVHVSG
-544 TPDSAYYYSTYNA
+544 TKNSAYYYSTYNA
-557 PDKNPVKSDKPKVM
+557 PDKNPVNTDKPKIM

-635 SIYEKEKPVG
+635 SIYKKEKPLG

-683 DLFRAMMNKLEIPMP
+683 DLFRAMMEKLEIPMP

-708 ALAIA
+708 AIAIA
-713 DKIGYPVMVR
+713 NRIGYPVMVR

-736 YDADAMVGYM
+736 YDDESMTEYM

-765 HAMECEADAISD
+765 HALECEADAISD

-788 HIELAGVH
+788 HIELAGIH

-801 CIIPSRHI
+801 CIIPSVHI
-809 SEENVKTIKEY
+809 SPENVGTIKEY

-829 VKGLMNMQYAIED
+829 VKGLMNMQYAIEN
-842 GKVYVLEAN
+842 GKVFVLEAN

-863 VCNIRMVPLAIEIVT
+863 VCNIRMVPLATDIITSEI
-878 AELTGKESPVPALK
+878 TGRPSPVADLK
-892 EQDIPF
+892 EQSIPY
-898 YGVKEAAF
+898 YGVKEAVF
-906 PFNMFQEVDPVLG
+906 PFNMFQEVDPILG

-924 TGEVLGLSPY
+924 TGEVLGLSRTY
-934 WGEAFFKAQEGIQS
+934 GEAFFKAQEAIQS
-948 KLPLSGK
+948 RLPLEGT
-955 VLISVSDKDKAE
+955 VLISVNRKDKEE
-967 VVDVARSLAD
+967 VVEVAK
-977 NGFEIL
+977 GFAEDGFRIVATGGTYDL
-983 ASKNTCKLLVEN
+983 ITAAGIPAT
-995 GLKAEEVKKL
+995 KAKKL
-1005 KEGRP
+1005 YEGRP
-1010 NMMDIIL
+1010 NVADMIT
-1017 NGEVDLIVNT
+1017 NGEIQLIVNS
-1027 PIGSERKED
+1027 PVGKDSVND

-1045 KKKIPYMTTMAAAK
+1045 KAKVPYITTIAAAR
-1059 ATASGIE
+1059 ATVEGIHYV
-1066 TIKKNGNSE
+1066 KSHKGSE
-1075 VKSLQEL
+1075 LKSLQEL
-1082 HSQIKDK
+1082 HSEIREK

>member
-1 MVTSGAE
+1 MPKRTD
-8 INAKGINMAQRKDIH
+8 INNI
-23 KVLIIGSGPI
+23 LIIGSGPI

-72 PEIADVTYIE
+72 PETADVTYIE
-82 PLNVDRLEQIIAK
+82 PLNVERLEQIIAK
-95 ERPDAVLPN
+95 ERPDALLPN
-104 LGGQSGLNLCSE
+104 LGGQSALNLCSE
-116 LAEKGILDKYN
+116 LNQAGVLDKYN

-144 IEFKRTMESLGIE
+144 IEFKKAMDKLGIE

-164 YSVEQAME
+164 YTVDEALA
-172 IAERLHYPVVLRPA
+172 IADKLGYPVVLRPA
-186 YTMGGAGGGLVYNVE
+186 YTMGGAGGGLVYNKE
-201 ELKTVCARGLQASLV
+201 ELKVVCARGIQASLV

-231 ELEVVR
+231 EVEVVR
-237 DADNNMITVCFIEN
+237 DAAGNMITVCFIEN

-263 CSAPMLTISEE
+263 CSAPMLTISQE
-274 VQKRLQEKS
+274 VQDRLKDQAF
-283 YRIVE
+283 RIVE
-288 SIEVIG
+288 SVEVIG
-294 GTNVQW
+294 GTNVQF
-300 AHDPVTDRDII
+300 AHDPVSDRII
-311 IEINPRTSRSSAL
+311 VIEINPRTSRSSAL

-336 SAMLAAGLTLA
+336 SAMLACGLTLA

-359 YVPDGDYVV
+359 YVPDGDYIV

-398 IGKNFKEAFQK
+398 IGKTYKEAFQK

-424 KDFDTKSKQELLDM
+424 KNFDSLTKDQLLK
-438 LLYPSSERYFIIYE
+438 LLITASSERHFIMYE
-452 ALRKGATPDE
+452 ALRKGATVDE
-462 IFEITKV
+462 IHELTKV
-469 KHYFLEQMKELVD
+469 KHYFIQQMKELVE
-482 EEEALMKNQGSLP
+482 EEEALMQFKGNLP

-500 AQAKKDGFSD
+500 ISAKKNGFSD

-517 SVPEEDVRNRRIAIG
+517 EVPEEDIRNKRIVLG
-532 MTEAWEGVHVSG
+532 VEEAWEGVHVSG
-544 TPDSAYYYSTYNA
+544 TENNAYYYSTYNA
-557 PDKNPVKSDKPKVM
+557 EDKNVVTDNKKIM

-585 FDYCCVHASLALK
+585 FDYCCVHAALALK

-635 SIYEKEKPVG
+635 SIYKKEKPLG

-663 KNGVKILGTA
+663 KNGVKILGTSPA
-673 PSVIDLAEDR
+673 VIDLAEDR
-683 DLFRAMMNKLEIPMP
+683 DLFRAMMDKLEIPMP
-698 ESGMAVNVEE
+698 ESGMAVNFEQ
-708 ALAIA
+708 ARAIA
-713 DKIGYPVMVR
+713 NRIGYPVMVR

-736 YDADAMVGYM
+736 YDETSLEGYM

-765 HAMECEADAISD
+765 HALECEADAISD

-801 CIIPSRHI
+801 CILPSVHI
-809 SEENVKTIKEY
+809 TEDNVNTIKEY
-820 TRKIAEEMH
+820 TRKIAEEMG
-829 VKGLMNMQYAIED
+829 VKGLMNMQYAIEND
-842 GKVYVLEAN
+842 KVYVLEAN

-863 VCNIRMVPLAIEIVT
+863 VCNIRMVPLATDIIT
-878 AELTGKESPVPALK
+878 SELTGRPSPVSDLK
-892 EQDIPF
+892 EQVIPN
-898 YGVKEAAF
+898 YGVKEAVF

-924 TGEVLGLSPY
+924 TGEVLGLSASY
-934 WGEAFFKAQEGIQS
+934 GEAFYKAQEATQS
-948 KLPLSGK
+948 KLPLEGT
-955 VLISVSDKDKAE
+955 VLISVNNKDKAE
-967 VVDVARSLAD
+967 VVDVAKAFHEVGFKIVATGTTHRLITEAGIPAD
-977 NGFEIL
+977 KI
-983 ASKNTCKLLVEN
+983 
-995 GLKAEEVKKL
+995 KKL
-1005 KEGRP
+1005 SEGRP
-1010 NMMDIIL
+1010 NIL
-1017 NGEVDLIVNT
+1017 DAMTNGDYQLVVNS
-1027 PIGSERKED
+1027 PAGKESMTD

-1045 KKKIPYMTTMAAAK
+1045 KGKIPYMTTMAAAK
-1059 ATASGIE
+1059 ATAEGIRY
-1066 TIKKNGNSE
+1066 IKEHGDST

-1082 HSQIKDK
+1082 HSEIHDK